1 MRAIT
6 LMLKTLWS
14 PGAAFAEI
22 REARIGPWVPIAVT
36 IAFGL
41 LNTFL
46 LTNRVDVGDALM
58 REFMRNPQV
67 SNMSAE
73 QLAEMRQGMEQG
85 APLIRAAFYGIAVAF
100 PFASVIVAGL
110 YFGIFLVL
118 GSRSG
123 FMSFWATTAF
133 AFTPM
138 MIGSIASIGV
148 MYTIPP
154 AAMQLGQLN
163 VLSPAVFLDP
173 NVEAGAIYALAQ
185 ALSLT
190 TIWTLCLLIIGYGV
204 VGTKRSSTTLRS
216 VVVVTPWLLTVALRV
231 LPALL
236 F

>member
-1 MRAIT
+1 
-6 LMLKTLWS
+6 
-14 PGAAFAEI
+14 
-22 REARIGPWVPIAVT
+22 
-36 IAFGL
+36 
-41 LNTFL
+41 
-46 LTNRVDVGDALM
+46 
-58 REFMRNPQV
+58 
-67 SNMSAE
+67 
-73 QLAEMRQGMEQG
+73 
-85 APLIRAAFYGIAVAF
+85 
-100 PFASVIVAGL
+100 
-110 YFGIFLVL
+110 
-118 GSRSG
+118 
-123 FMSFWATTAF
+123 MSFWATTAF